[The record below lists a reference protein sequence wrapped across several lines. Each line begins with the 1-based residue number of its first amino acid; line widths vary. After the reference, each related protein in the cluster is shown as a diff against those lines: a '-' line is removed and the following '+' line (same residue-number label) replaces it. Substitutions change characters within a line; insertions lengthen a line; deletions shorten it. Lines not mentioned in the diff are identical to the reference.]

1 MNKHEMSGL
10 RKIVT
15 DHQREYLSSFGDDPV
30 AAPPEGIMYALQ
42 ADYRIFREV
51 LNWNDVKIKDY
62 IDGVR
67 RDIVKGQE
75 VLILK

>member
-10 RKIVT
+10 RKIVA
-15 DHQREYLSSFGDDPV
+15 DHQREYLSSVGDDSV

-51 LNWNDVKIKDY
+51 LGWNDVKIKDY
-62 IDGVR
+62 IEDVR
-67 RDIVKGQE
+67 QDIVKGQE
-75 VLILK
+75 VRILK

>member
-1 MNKHEMSGL
+1 MNKHEMNGL

-15 DHQREYLSSFGDDPV
+15 DHQREYLSSVSDDPF

-51 LNWNDVKIKDY
+51 LGWNDVKIKDY
-62 IDGVR
+62 IDDVR
-67 RDIVKGQE
+67 QDIAKGQE
-75 VLILK
+75 VRILK

>member
-15 DHQREYLSSFGDDPV
+15 DHQREYLSSVGDDPD

-51 LNWNDVKIKDY
+51 LGWNDVKIKDY
-62 IDGVR
+62 IDDVR
-67 RDIVKGQE
+67 QDIAKGQE
-75 VLILK
+75 VRILK